1 MGHPLERSDFKGRQ
15 HVEPSMQSRF
25 RVQERAAFQG
35 DNPFVATLI
44 APAPAGTLEVAEYA
58 SLAEFK
64 AEHDPEDTGAVC
76 SKLAA
81 FAFRPAPG
89 TTLNGAPRLRF
100 VRAGAGENVPVAA
113 HIDWEDA
120 GGDTDAIV
128 ITAIG
133 KGSYTNGLWVKRET
147 NPALTGGK
155 DLTVGYKS
163 DPRWTKT
170 GRNLGLLFTLKYT
183 GTPSGGGTVN
193 IDDAGGGFVTT
204 VSTAWPA
211 GHSALAITLADFS
224 SVQALVNWINRQPG
238 YQATVSDTDADLSR
252 IPATSINALDAGE
265 GRIDGANAVRLVSF
279 RGAVIQWVNDNCSRI
294 GPVPGVTASS
304 ADPTVRAQL
313 NSGGNLIPK
322 NYLSGGEDPTVD
334 QTDYDAALEALD
346 LAEVPSGILF
356 FPAQANTAADTAL
369 RDAAMTWMDEQD
381 ALGRMWRASFSLQDG
396 AGVVTDA
403 VAVRVAGTVDR
414 TRVAGLFCQRIVDI
428 NNPAVTHA
436 PAMVAAAFAGAT
448 AGMTPGTDIQ
458 SLVLTKERV
467 KAGGIY
473 AADRRSKS
481 AREKMIKAGLNMLRE
496 ERGQVL
502 YSLAISTTQGSTAD
516 DNNRLRMMW
525 SESVAVDILQRSIE
539 DAVRPLGV
547 AWATD
552 DYVARV
558 KKAVRVQLEGW
569 KAAGLITDG
578 IDPETGAE
586 VPAYSVPLVVVEDGV
601 VTVSFSVG
609 IAGEVDHVRIDGL
622 VAKVNLSSAA

>member
-64 AEHDPEDTGAVC
+64 AEHDPEDTGAAC
-76 SKLAA
+76 TKLAA

-100 VRAGAGENVPVAA
+100 VRAGAGDNIPVAA
-113 HIDWEDA
+113 EITLASADD
-120 GGDTDAIV
+120 DNVLT
-128 ITAIG
+128 ITAID
-133 KGSYTNGLWVKRET
+133 KGANTNRLRVKVAD
-147 NPALTGGK
+147 NAGGGI
-155 DLTVGYKS
+155 DLSVGYKS
-163 DPRWTKT
+163 DPRWIKT
-170 GRNLGLLFTLKYT
+170 GVNLGPLFSLHYT
-183 GTPSGGGTVN
+183 GTPAVGTSVRLTIADGVLTTSASGAGAFESGTAALS
-193 IDDAGGGFVTT
+193 IDLTSAEFPT
-204 VSTAWPA
+204 VQ
-211 GHSALAITLADFS
+211 
-224 SVQALVNWINRQPG
+224 SVINYINRQPG
-238 YQATVSDTDADLSR
+238 YRATVVETDASPQNIVASAIDEVGGVTVISGAFSYTLTANG
-252 IPATSINALDAGE
+252 PA
-265 GRIDGANAVRLVSF
+265 VV
-279 RGAVIQWVNDNCSRI
+279 QWCRDNVATI
-294 GPVPGVTASS
+294 GPVKGVTA
-304 ADPTVRAQL
+304 AITDQYAATPVVAAALPWT
-313 NSGGNLIPK
+313 N
-322 NYLSGGEDPTVD
+322 LSGGEDPTVD

-346 LAEVPSGILF
+346 LAETPSGILF

-381 ALGRMWRASFSLQDG
+381 ALGRLWRASFALQDG

-516 DNNRLRMMW
+516 DNNRIRMMW

-569 KAAGLITDG
+569 KAAGLIADG

>member
-15 HVEPSMQSRF
+15 HVEPSIQSRF

-35 DNPFVATLI
+35 DNPFTATLI
-44 APAPAGTLEVAEYA
+44 APAPAGTLEVAEYG

-64 AEHDPEDTGAVC
+64 AEHDPEDTGAAC

-89 TTLNGAPRLRF
+89 TTLNGAPLLRF
-100 VRAGAGENVPVAA
+100 VRAGAGDNIPVAA
-113 HIDWEDA
+113 EITLASADD
-120 GGDTDAIV
+120 DNVLT
-128 ITAIG
+128 ITAID
-133 KGSYTNGLWVKRET
+133 KGANTNRLRVKVAD
-147 NPALTGGK
+147 NAGGGI
-155 DLTVGYKS
+155 DLSVGYKS
-163 DPRWTKT
+163 DPRWIKT
-170 GRNLGLLFTLKYT
+170 GVNLGPLFSLHYT
-183 GTPSGGGTVN
+183 GTPAVGTSVRLTIADGVLTTSASGAGAFESGT
-193 IDDAGGGFVTT
+193 
-204 VSTAWPA
+204 
-211 GHSALAITLADFS
+211 
-224 SVQALVNWINRQPG
+224 QALSIDLTSAEFPTVQSVINYINRQPG
-238 YQATVSDTDADLSR
+238 YRATVVETDASPQNIVASAIDEVGGVTVISGAFSYTLTANG
-252 IPATSINALDAGE
+252 PA
-265 GRIDGANAVRLVSF
+265 VV
-279 RGAVIQWVNDNCSRI
+279 QWCRDNVATI
-294 GPVPGVTASS
+294 GPVKGVTA
-304 ADPTVRAQL
+304 AITDQYAATPVVAAALPWT
-313 NSGGNLIPK
+313 N
-322 NYLSGGEDPTVD
+322 LSGGEDPTVD

-381 ALGRMWRASFSLQDG
+381 ALGRLWRASFALQDG

-414 TRVAGLFCQRIVDI
+414 TRVAGLFCQRIIDI
-428 NNPAVTHA
+428 NDPTVTHA
-436 PAMVAAAFAGAT
+436 PALVAAAFAGAT
-448 AGMTPGTDIQ
+448 AGMVPGTDIQ

-473 AADRRSKS
+473 AADRRSKA

-539 DAVRPLGV
+539 DAVRPLSV

-586 VPAYSVPLVVVEDGV
+586 VPAYSVPLIVVEDGV